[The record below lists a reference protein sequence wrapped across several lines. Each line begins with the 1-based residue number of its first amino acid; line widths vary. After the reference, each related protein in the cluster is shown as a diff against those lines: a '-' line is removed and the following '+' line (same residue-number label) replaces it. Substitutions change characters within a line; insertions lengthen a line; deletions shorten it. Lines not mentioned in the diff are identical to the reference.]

1 MVTSRFSRFSRWFRW
16 SALGWTAAF
25 SHSVAVMGADLPVA
39 SPEKVGLDSVK
50 LGQIDGLVAGWIA
63 GNKLAGATVAVARH
77 GQVAYIKAFGQRDRE
92 ASSPMTEDTIF
103 RIFSMSKAFTSTAVL
118 QLMEDGRI
126 GLEDPVSKY
135 IPEFKGIQVSGPDGL
150 RPARREPTVHDL
162 LHHTAGLGYGWGATA
177 VDKAY
182 QAAKIL
188 NRDVDLQTMCAA
200 LGRIPLHFEPGTAW
214 QYSVGIDVLGRIVE
228 VASGQTFD
236 VFLDQR
242 IFRPLDLQD
251 TGFFVPAE
259 KAGRFAALYHFDE
272 KGGLTLQDAPGG
284 SEYLK
289 KPRFF
294 SGGGGLVSTARD
306 YLRFLCLIQNRGEL
320 GGVRLLKPAS
330 VDLMTHNDLPASI
343 LPIRFGEELRYGL
356 GFGLGFNVRVE
367 HSDKW
372 DPASPVGEWGW
383 GGAASTHYWASPKDD
398 LVVVTMEQTM
408 PFNFNLETGLKGI
421 IYSAARG
428 H

>member
-1 MVTSRFSRFSRWFRW
+1 MFTSRFSRWFRL
-16 SALGWTAAF
+16 SALGWTVAF
-25 SHSVAVMGADLPVA
+25 GHSVAVWGAELPVA
-39 SPEKVGLDSVK
+39 SPEQLGLDSGK
-50 LGQIDGLVAGWIA
+50 LGQIDGLVKGWIA
-63 GNKLAGATVAVARH
+63 SNKLAGATVAVARH
-77 GQVAYIKAFGQRDRE
+77 GQVAYIKAFGHRDRE

-103 RIFSMSKAFTSTAVL
+103 RIFSMSKAFTSAAVL
-118 QLMEDGRI
+118 QLMEEGRI

-162 LHHTAGLGYGWGATA
+162 LHHTAGLGYGWGTTA

-242 IFRPLDLQD
+242 IFRPLDLRD

-294 SGGGGLVSTARD
+294 SGGGGLVSTTRD

>member
-1 MVTSRFSRFSRWFRW
+1 
-16 SALGWTAAF
+16 
-25 SHSVAVMGADLPVA
+25 
-39 SPEKVGLDSVK
+39 
-50 LGQIDGLVAGWIA
+50 
-63 GNKLAGATVAVARH
+63 
-77 GQVAYIKAFGQRDRE
+77 
-92 ASSPMTEDTIF
+92 
-103 RIFSMSKAFTSTAVL
+103 
-118 QLMEDGRI
+118 
-126 GLEDPVSKY
+126 
-135 IPEFKGIQVSGPDGL
+135 
-150 RPARREPTVHDL
+150 
-162 LHHTAGLGYGWGATA
+162 
-177 VDKAY
+177 
-182 QAAKIL
+182 
-188 NRDVDLQTMCAA
+188 
-200 LGRIPLHFEPGTAW
+200 
-214 QYSVGIDVLGRIVE
+214 VGIDVLGRIVE

-242 IFRPLDLQD
+242 IFRPLDLRD

-294 SGGGGLVSTARD
+294 SGGGGLVSTTRD